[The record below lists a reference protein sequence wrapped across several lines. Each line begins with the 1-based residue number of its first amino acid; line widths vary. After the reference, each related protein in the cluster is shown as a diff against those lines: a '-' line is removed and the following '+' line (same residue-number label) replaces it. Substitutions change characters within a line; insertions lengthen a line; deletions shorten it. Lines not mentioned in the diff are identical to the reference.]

1 MIHSTAV
8 IDASASI
15 AEDVEIGPYSVIGPN
30 VSIDSGTWI
39 GPHVVINGPT
49 HIGKNNKIYQFS
61 SLGEVPQD
69 KKYDGEPT
77 RLKIGDGNTIREYV
91 TINRGTI
98 QDRGATIIGNDN
110 WIMAYVHIAHDCMI
124 GNHTVMA
131 NATSLAGH
139 VEIDDYVITGGFSLI
154 YQFCSLGAY
163 SFTGFGA
170 HVNKDVPPYVTVA
183 GQMAKPHGINSEGL
197 RRHEFS
203 KEAVSAIKKAY
214 KLLYRS
220 NLGVA
225 QALEQIT
232 PLSEQYKEL
241 VPLCEF
247 VRGSQRGIAR

>member
-49 HIGKNNKIYQFS
+49 NIGKNNKIYQFS